1 MYYVMRA
8 SALGY
13 YYIRIAYTA
22 YCARADTTDTSTT
35 DDTRVTG
42 DQSFKPFNARRFV
55 SAKLPQQRTQPTR
68 LVHGENGE
76 CVLSLSLSPGKYEVT
91 PRSQFTLSLIRN

>member
-1 MYYVMRA
+1 MLLGTRTA
-8 SALGY
+8 SV
-13 YYIRIAYTA
+13 
-22 YCARADTTDTSTT
+22 
-35 DDTRVTG
+35 DTRVKG

-91 PRSQFTLSLIRN
+91 PRSKFTYSKLISNCICFACVYAIPEGQCYI

>member
-1 MYYVMRA
+1 MTRRRCPSA
-8 SALGY
+8 S
-13 YYIRIAYTA
+13 
-22 YCARADTTDTSTT
+22 STT

-55 SAKLPQQRTQPTR
+55 SAKLPKQRTQPTR

-91 PRSQFTLSLIRN
+91 PRSQFILSLIRN